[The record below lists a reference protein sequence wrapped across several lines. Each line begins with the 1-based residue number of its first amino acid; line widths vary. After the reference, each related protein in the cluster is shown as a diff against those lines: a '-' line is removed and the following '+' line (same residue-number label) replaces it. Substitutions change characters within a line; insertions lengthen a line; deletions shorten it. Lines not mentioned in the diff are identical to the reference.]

1 MTTTIRRGL
10 FAFVAMTM
18 LATSGV
24 AMTACERKKGP
35 VEKAGEKTD
44 KAMDN
49 VSDAIDPKGPA
60 EKAGRALDRATND

>member
-1 MTTTIRRGL
+1 MTTLRKAL
-10 FAFVAMTM
+10 FAIVAVTM

-35 VEKAGEKTD
+35 VEKTGEKID

-49 VSDAIDPKGPA
+49 VSDAVNPKGPA
-60 EKAGRALDRATND
+60 EKAGRALDRAAHD